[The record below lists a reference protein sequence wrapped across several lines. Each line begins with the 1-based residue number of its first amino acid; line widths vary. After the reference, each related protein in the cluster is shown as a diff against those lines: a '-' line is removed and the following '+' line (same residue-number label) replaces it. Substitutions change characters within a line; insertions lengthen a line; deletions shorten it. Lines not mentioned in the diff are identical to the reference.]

1 MLKYTKNKTDQ
12 IEQLDATMELIE
24 ERFHG
29 EMMTMVQKN
38 LDLSTQIAESAS
50 LLQGQKNRSSVFR
63 GLLFIQYKL
72 S

>member
-38 LDLSTQIAESAS
+38 LELSSQIAESAS
-50 LLQGQKNRSSVFR
+50 LLQGKNTQT
-63 GLLFIQYKL
+63 FI
-72 S
+72 

>member
-50 LLQGQKNRSSVFR
+50 LLQGQNNRSL
-63 GLLFIQYKL
+63 GKL
-72 S
+72 T